1 MTEMYLFA
9 IFYNQISQSITYLF
23 MIHSHASNKTHLSNC
38 IFYYGLFS
46 ENEFVMYDIWL
57 FQRSLSRENPVPK
70 QRFLPIRQHVA
81 GLRQNSKGGCLKIVI
96 LRCDKNRFLK
106 CQNSVGYLGTLF
118 LSKCHHKRLNDS
130 RVVYQMDMKALSSR
144 TSFFNIEIIT
154 WRRPVFV
161 IQLNY
166 YESYSIKRNQRTFEW
181 GCISFHGLL
190 N

>member
-81 GLRQNSKGGCLKIVI
+81 GLR
-96 LRCDKNRFLK
+96 
-106 CQNSVGYLGTLF
+106 
-118 LSKCHHKRLNDS
+118 
-130 RVVYQMDMKALSSR
+130 
-144 TSFFNIEIIT
+144 
-154 WRRPVFV
+154 
-161 IQLNY
+161 
-166 YESYSIKRNQRTFEW
+166 
-181 GCISFHGLL
+181 
-190 N
+190 